1 MRVVI
6 ADDHGFY
13 REGLARL
20 LRKFGI
26 DVVGEAPDGE
36 VAIRLVKEK
45 SPDVVLLDLR
55 MPGVSGLDALR
66 ILTEHGAAARA
77 LVLSVSADESDV
89 TAAIAAGASGYVL
102 KDEPVEE
109 VIAGIRAAAAGGA
122 RISPG
127 TATALLGRVRGC
139 DRGGRRPGRR
149 RAVDDR
155 AAGARPGRRGQARPR
170 GLRATLDR
178 RGHGRRLRPQHRHE
192 APGGEPGPRGATR
205 RVGLTPAP
213 AAGETGSAARALPT
227 MCGPGH
233 G

>member
-6 ADDHGFY
+6 ADDHTFY

-20 LRKFGI
+20 LRKFGV

-36 VAIRLVKEK
+36 TAVRLVEET

-66 ILTEHGAAARA
+66 TLAERAGSARV
-77 LVLSVSADESDV
+77 LVLSVSAEESDV
-89 TAAIAAGASGYVL
+89 TEAIAAGASGYVL

-127 TATALLGRVRGC
+127 TASALLGRVRGAIEAG
-139 DRGGRRPGRR
+139 DDLAGGGLSTTELQ
-149 RAVDDR
+149 VLDLV
-155 AAGARPGRRGQARPR
+155 AAGKPDREVSERLSIGEGTVGEYLRSIVTKLQVESRVRHARRTQ
-170 GLRATLDR
+170 
-178 RGHGRRLRPQHRHE
+178 
-192 APGGEPGPRGATR
+192 
-205 RVGLTPAP
+205 
-213 AAGETGSAARALPT
+213 
-227 MCGPGH
+227 
-233 G
+233 

>member
-6 ADDHGFY
+6 ADDHTFY

-20 LRKFGI
+20 LRKFGV

-36 VAIRLVKEK
+36 AAIRLVEET

-55 MPGVSGLDALR
+55 MPGVSGLDAVR
-66 ILTEHGAAARA
+66 RLTEDAASTRV

-89 TAAIAAGASGYVL
+89 TDAIAAGASGYVL

-127 TATALLGRVRGC
+127 TATALLGRVRGAIEAG
-139 DRGGRRPGRR
+139 DDLAGGGLSTTELQ
-149 RAVDDR
+149 VLDLV
-155 AAGARPGRRGQARPR
+155 AAGKPDREVSERLSIGEGTVGDYVRSIVTKLQVERRV
-170 GLRATLDR
+170 
-178 RGHGRRLRPQHRHE
+178 
-192 APGGEPGPRGATR
+192 RGAR
-205 RVGLTPAP
+205 EPNQA
-213 AAGETGSAARALPT
+213 
-227 MCGPGH
+227 
-233 G
+233 